1 MAAAERGDAGVAGG
15 GMELVEIRR
24 LAEFPGER
32 VLAPARADQK
42 HLHTRTLASGV
53 DEFETAANRE
63 GRRRM
68 LEPGLDK
75 HLWESWWQQFDED
88 VQTSPGEALPELD
101 GLIAQMLEAR
111 GYAIDDPVVVEGDDR
126 DVVAD
131 FLAAREIAR
140 AVEQGK
146 EIEPEDIETAIENY
160 RELYEFLIE
169 DRAAP

>member
-1 MAAAERGDAGVAGG
+1 
-15 GMELVEIRR
+15 
-24 LAEFPGER
+24 
-32 VLAPARADQK
+32 
-42 HLHTRTLASGV
+42 
-53 DEFETAANRE
+53 
-63 GRRRM
+63 M

-88 VQTSPGEALPELD
+88 VQTSPAEALPELD

-111 GYAIDDPVVVEGDDR
+111 GYAIEDPVASEGDDR

-131 FLAAREIAR
+131 FVAARQITR

-146 EIEPEDIETAIENY
+146 EVDPEDIETAIENY

>member
-1 MAAAERGDAGVAGG
+1 
-15 GMELVEIRR
+15 
-24 LAEFPGER
+24 
-32 VLAPARADQK
+32 
-42 HLHTRTLASGV
+42 
-53 DEFETAANRE
+53 
-63 GRRRM
+63 M

-75 HLWESWWQQFDED
+75 HLWESWWQQFEED
-88 VQTSPGEALPELD
+88 VQTSPAEALSELN

-111 GYAIDDPVVVEGDDR
+111 GYAIDDPVVREGDDR

-131 FLAAREIAR
+131 FFAAREITR

-146 EIEPEDIETAIENY
+146 ELDPEDVETAIENY